1 MKNQKEIIL
10 KIIDALPQLQ
20 CKKCTYDDCKSY
32 ANAIVNNDEEINKCE
47 PGSSFTELQLKNI
60 LDGVDKIEKNDIKA
74 YKIASIDLDECIGCT
89 ICIKVCPVDAIIG
102 ARHQKHF
109 IIDNICNG
117 CELCIKQC
125 PVDCM
130 EMIINDEKLPWEWP
144 SKQADLSKDSYYS
157 KVSRNIR
164 TKQGNKKLNEKS
176 SAENYVNNLI
186 NKNNIKDFKEYE

>member
-60 LDGVDKIEKNDIKA
+60 LDGVGKIEQNDIKA

-130 EMIINDEKLPWEWP
+130 GMIINNEKLPWEWP

>member
-60 LDGVDKIEKNDIKA
+60 LDGVGKIEQNDIKA

-130 EMIINDEKLPWEWP
+130 GMIINNEKLPWEWP
-144 SKQADLSKDSYYS
+144 SQQADLSKDSYYA

-164 TKQGNKKLNEKS
+164 TKQGNKKLNGNELKPYFFLS
-176 SAENYVNNLI
+176 KI
-186 NKNNIKDFKEYE
+186 FIKKK

>member
-1 MKNQKEIIL
+1 MKNQKQIVL
-10 KIIDALPQLQ
+10 KIINALPQLQ

-32 ANAIVNNDEEINKCE
+32 ANAIVNDDETLNKCE
-47 PGSSFTELQLKNI
+47 PGSSFTEFQLKNI
-60 LDGVDKIEKNDIKA
+60 LNGQGQIEKNDIKE

-125 PVDCM
+125 PVNCM
-130 EMIINDEKLPWEWP
+130 EMITNNEKLSWEWP
-144 SKQADLSKDSYYS
+144 SKQADLSKDSYYA

-164 TKQGNKKLNEKS
+164 LKQDNKKLNERS

-186 NKNNIKDFKEYE
+186 SKNNIKDYKEYE